1 MYRLSYPGTLAGV
14 EAEVKGNFIGPL
26 TETNGQLGKAGLYEE
41 WQKDKPYN
49 YKIRDSADPFSFSG
63 VPLLSK
69 SR

>member
-41 WQKDKPYN
+41 
-49 YKIRDSADPFSFSG
+49 
-63 VPLLSK
+63 
-69 SR
+69 